1 MADLPIVCELRP
13 EELRGRVPVLRE
25 LLARAATRE
34 AVGGATGGTPAGAAA
49 PAGEGYRYRFEP
61 APGLLAELAEAI
73 EVERGCCRF
82 LRFALTVEPGGGPFG
97 LEVTGPAG
105 TRGFLDQMLAG

>member
-1 MADLPIVCELRP
+1 VTDLPIVCELRP
-13 EELRGRVPVLRE
+13 EELSGRVPVLRG
-25 LLARAATRE
+25 LLARAEARE
-34 AVGGATGGTPAGAAA
+34 AVDGTARGAA
-49 PAGEGYRYRFEP
+49 PAAEGYRYRYGP
-61 APGLLAELAEAI
+61 APGLLAELAGAI

-82 LRFALTVEPGGGPFG
+82 LRFALTVEPGGGPFL